1 MGLLLYI
8 TAKLLG
14 FIAKPFQFCYHLFK
28 EVKAGLTI
36 ANLKRIDNEF
46 LAKAIL
52 EDKYCN
58 EQDAELL
65 TALFLTKNSIH
76 KFGNKKETISS
87 VLGKNLVAGTLTK
100 KGYEICAILNGMQKD
115 HVLIS
120 IDNTL

>member
-8 TAKLLG
+8 ISKLLG
-14 FIAKPFQFCYHLFK
+14 FIAKPFQFFYHLFK

-100 KGYEICAILNGMQKD
+100 KGFEICRILNDLQKN

-120 IDNTL
+120 IDNSI